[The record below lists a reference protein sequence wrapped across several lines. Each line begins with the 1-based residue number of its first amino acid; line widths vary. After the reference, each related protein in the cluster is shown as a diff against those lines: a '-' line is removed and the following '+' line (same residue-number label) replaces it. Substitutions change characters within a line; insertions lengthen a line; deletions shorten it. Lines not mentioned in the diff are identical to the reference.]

1 MAVKKAKT
9 DPAHDAT
16 ERLLAEMEQKIAKE
30 YSQAERELSAKIADY
45 FRRFELKDQRWREW
59 VKDGDKTKEEYQAWR
74 VGQMAVGKR
83 WESMKET
90 IAQDLHHAND
100 VARSIAYGYMPDVYA
115 ENFNYGTYEA
125 EVGAKVNTSFT
136 LYDKQTVERLMR
148 DDPKLLPDPGK
159 KKRAEIAAGQDV
171 LWNKQQVQSVMMQ
184 GILQGES
191 IPKLA
196 NRLAVEVGEK
206 DHRAAIRNAR
216 TMTTGA
222 QNAGRVDSYKR
233 AEDMG
238 IKMVQEWRATLDMRT
253 RHEHRVLDGQTQKIG
268 EPFEVDGLQIM
279 FPGDPSADPSMI
291 YNCRCTL
298 RAVVAGLEPQARKYR
313 DDSMIEG
320 MTYEEWKESR
330 LEKPEPIT
338 LQEEKGEA
346 IRQAYL
352 AEYRRG
358 GRRGD
363 DDEDYDV
370 DSHDLQAEEAPAEET
385 PAKEEKDERVVV
397 NGMDISETWTRRED
411 EFEYAVED
419 VINAQGFDGLP
430 KIVSAEEFDEAVK
443 AANGGDGFIAQR
455 TYSAPSQ
462 EVLDS
467 YRDQLYNGKFYV
479 ECSGGALYGQGMY
492 CASNYNGVLSKKI
505 ESEMDGYI
513 KLGSERTGANFS
525 YVETFTLDP
534 SAKIVDIHDLKE
546 EKNNYANQF
555 SGRERREILRMDN
568 GAFAAMRGYDVID
581 CGERRDG
588 QYTVILNRTKLII
601 KEPVAVSEAP
611 AVDEG
616 IVNGKDLTNTW
627 HRREDQFDFEIEDV
641 INAQGF
647 DGLPKV
653 VPADEFDKYVQESNV
668 IAARGYT
675 APDQES
681 LDLYHDEFLNGKF
694 YVQCSGGSING
705 YGMYT
710 AGNFDTKLSEKSIQT
725 TSSYGAGPFG
735 KVETMTFTK
744 DMKFI
749 NSNDVAE
756 EKRLLTWEFFSEKL
770 EKAGVE
776 LNDIQTDMAKMRC
789 GLTVDNIWE
798 KYPSDKLVETNNW
811 MKQYYDKYLDD
822 AFQYYEDHAHVE
834 PGAFCALRGYDAIVV
849 DVDSND
855 NKHFVVLNRTK
866 VIVKG
871 D

>member
-30 YSQAERELSAKIADY
+30 YAQAERELSAKIADY

-125 EVGAKVNTSFT
+125 EVGAKVDTSFT

-196 NRLAVEVGEK
+196 NRLAREVGEK

-253 RHEHRVLDGQTQKIG
+253 RHSHRQLDGERQPVG
-268 EPFEVDGLQIM
+268 ERFSNGCEY
-279 FPGDPSADPSMI
+279 PGDPSGDPAEI

-320 MTYEEWKESR
+320 MTYDEWKESR

-358 GRRGD
+358 SGSPKANGQMAHDTGYSDKRVYYNENATYKIDIDGYSKEANNGMSMAARQVAKFGSRRGYEYSAVVDLNTGEIVNFGSDGEPGTVGYYHKFLRENLDGRYAMIHNHNTENPLSFPDLQEFVGWENIEVIGAVSNNGITSVVVSNGKKTNTPLDLVYEEYSRELRKQGLNNRDRELALANKAIEDFSLGGMIVYDGRRD
-363 DDEDYDV
+363 
-370 DSHDLQAEEAPAEET
+370 
-385 PAKEEKDERVVV
+385 
-397 NGMDISETWTRRED
+397 
-411 EFEYAVED
+411 
-419 VINAQGFDGLP
+419 
-430 KIVSAEEFDEAVK
+430 
-443 AANGGDGFIAQR
+443 
-455 TYSAPSQ
+455 
-462 EVLDS
+462 
-467 YRDQLYNGKFYV
+467 
-479 ECSGGALYGQGMY
+479 
-492 CASNYNGVLSKKI
+492 
-505 ESEMDGYI
+505 
-513 KLGSERTGANFS
+513 
-525 YVETFTLDP
+525 
-534 SAKIVDIHDLKE
+534 
-546 EKNNYANQF
+546 
-555 SGRERREILRMDN
+555 
-568 GAFAAMRGYDVID
+568 
-581 CGERRDG
+581 
-588 QYTVILNRTKLII
+588 
-601 KEPVAVSEAP
+601 
-611 AVDEG
+611 
-616 IVNGKDLTNTW
+616 
-627 HRREDQFDFEIEDV
+627 
-641 INAQGF
+641 
-647 DGLPKV
+647 
-653 VPADEFDKYVQESNV
+653 
-668 IAARGYT
+668 
-675 APDQES
+675 
-681 LDLYHDEFLNGKF
+681 
-694 YVQCSGGSING
+694 
-705 YGMYT
+705 
-710 AGNFDTKLSEKSIQT
+710 
-725 TSSYGAGPFG
+725 
-735 KVETMTFTK
+735 
-744 DMKFI
+744 
-749 NSNDVAE
+749 
-756 EKRLLTWEFFSEKL
+756 
-770 EKAGVE
+770 
-776 LNDIQTDMAKMRC
+776 
-789 GLTVDNIWE
+789 
-798 KYPSDKLVETNNW
+798 
-811 MKQYYDKYLDD
+811 
-822 AFQYYEDHAHVE
+822 
-834 PGAFCALRGYDAIVV
+834 
-849 DVDSND
+849 
-855 NKHFVVLNRTK
+855 
-866 VIVKG
+866 
-871 D
+871 